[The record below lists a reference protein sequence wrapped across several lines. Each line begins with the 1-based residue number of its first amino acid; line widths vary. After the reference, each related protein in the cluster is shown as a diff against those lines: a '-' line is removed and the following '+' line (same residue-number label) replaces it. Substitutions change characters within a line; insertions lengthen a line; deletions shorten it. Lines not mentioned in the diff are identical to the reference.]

1 MKGFWKTV
9 KGYVLWTYERGSLH
23 YDLMV
28 TLILLF
34 IFLSPQV
41 INYKDQPPD
50 RFAHP
55 IGVLV
60 NPDGNGGF
68 YYQIDARA
76 VAGHSGAE
84 LESVLLSII
93 EPIAGEVRI
102 VDYQAL
108 TDTSGRIIAYRV
120 RVERP

>member
-1 MKGFWKTV
+1 MAAIWKTI
-9 KGYVLWTYERGSLH
+9 KGYILWTYERGSLH
-23 YDLMV
+23 YDVMV

-34 IFLSPQV
+34 IFFSPQV
-41 INYKDQPPD
+41 INYKDQPPE

-60 NPDGNGGF
+60 SPDGAGGF
-68 YYQIDARA
+68 YYQIDAKA
-76 VAGHSGAE
+76 IAGHSGGD
-84 LESVLLSII
+84 LEGVLLGII

-108 TDTSGRIIAYRV
+108 TDTSGRITAYRV